1 MSDSSAHYSIPKEPG
16 RRGAMILALVVHL
29 ALLGFLWVGVSWQS
43 SEHGGV
49 EAEVW
54 DTKFREA
61 APKAAPEPEPEP
73 VQKIVKPEPKP
84 EVKEAPPEV
93 DIALAQEKKRKREEA
108 KKKVEDDKRKKIED
122 DKQRRKEDADKRR
135 QDLADSKAREKVR
148 AEEMRRLTGQVGT
161 GGKGTAARSTGNNR
175 LDPSYAAKIA
185 AKIRSNTAFAVPA
198 SLDGNPTVEYAIE
211 LLPDGS
217 LRGRPRKL
225 KSSGVP
231 GFDDAV
237 MSAIKKSEPFP
248 ADRSGKVPPS
258 FILTHKP
265 KG

>member
-1 MSDSSAHYSIPKEPG
+1 
-16 RRGAMILALVVHL
+16 MILALVVHL
-29 ALLGFLWVGVSWQS
+29 ALLVFLWVGVSWQS

-61 APKAAPEPEPEP
+61 APKAAPEPEPE
-73 VQKIVKPEPKP
+73 QKIVKPEPKP
-84 EVKEAPPEV
+84 EVKEAPPKV
-93 DIALAQEKKRKREEA
+93 DIALAQERKRKEA
-108 KKKVEDDKRKKIED
+108 KKKAEDDKRKKKED
-122 DKQRRKEDADKRR
+122 DKQRQKEEADKRR
-135 QDLADSKAREKVR
+135 QDLADRKTREKVR
-148 AEEMRRLTGQVGT
+148 NEEMRRLTGQVGT

-175 LDPSYAAKIA
+175 LDPSYAAKIG

-198 SLDGNPTVEYAIE
+198 SLDGNPAVEYAIE

-231 GFDDAV
+231 GFDEAV